1 MEITATT
8 NEMNTFLIAQ
18 ALIPSESADAILW
31 IFEQV
36 YSIKMQNSETM

>member
-1 MEITATT
+1 MT

-18 ALIPSESADAILW
+18 ALIPSENTEHLVW

-36 YSIKMQNSETM
+36 FSHQQ